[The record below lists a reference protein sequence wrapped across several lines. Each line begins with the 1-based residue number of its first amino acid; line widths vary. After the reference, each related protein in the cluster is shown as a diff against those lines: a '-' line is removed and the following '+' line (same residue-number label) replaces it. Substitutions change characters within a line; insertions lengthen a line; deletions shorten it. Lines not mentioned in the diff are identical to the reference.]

1 MSSHMVEFYDDCENI
16 NGIDDCEEEFYEAE
30 PYMTYDEEME
40 CFEDEKY
47 DEIFEDDDDEDKY

>member
-1 MSSHMVEFYDDCENI
+1 MVEFYDDCENI